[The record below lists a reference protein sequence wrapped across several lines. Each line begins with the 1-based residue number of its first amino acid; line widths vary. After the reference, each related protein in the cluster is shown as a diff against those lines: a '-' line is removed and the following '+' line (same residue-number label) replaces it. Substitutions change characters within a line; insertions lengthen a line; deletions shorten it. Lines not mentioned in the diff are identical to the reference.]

1 MLALRAPVDWDP
13 LVARAPDQPPD
24 AVQPVAFVE
33 DHDRVALEPLEMLV
47 GLTLSEIVGTG
58 ADTEIVTDWAALPP
72 APVQVSAN
80 WVAAV
85 RFEVL
90 CEPLVALTPLQP
102 PEAAQE
108 AAFVDDHV
116 SVDAAPLLTVVGL
129 PVSVTVG
136 TGVVT
141 VTVTDWEAL
150 PPLPLQVNV

>member
-1 MLALRAPVDWDP
+1 VFALSAPVDRDP
-13 LVARAPDQPPD
+13 LVARVPDQPPD
-24 AVQPVAFVE
+24 AVQLVAFVE
-33 DHDRVALEPLEMLV
+33 DHDKVALEPLAMLV

-72 APVQVSAN
+72 APVQVSMN

-85 RFEVL
+85 RLEVL
-90 CEPLVALTPLQP
+90 CEPLVALPPLQP

-108 AAFVDDHV
+108 AALVDDHV
-116 SVDAAPLLTVVGL
+116 RVDAAPLLTVVGL

-141 VTVTDWEAL
+141 VTVID
-150 PPLPLQVNV
+150 

>member
-1 MLALRAPVDWDP
+1 VLALSAPVDWEP
-13 LVARAPDQPPD
+13 LVAGVPDQPPD
-24 AVQPVAFVE
+24 AVQLVAFVE
-33 DHDRVALEPLEMLV
+33 VHDRVALEPLEMLV
-47 GLTLSEIVGTG
+47 GLALSEIVGTG

-72 APVQVSAN
+72 APLQVSVNCA
-80 WVAAV
+80 AAV
-85 RFEVL
+85 RVEVL
-90 CEPLVALTPLQP
+90 CEPLVALAPLQP

-108 AAFVDDHV
+108 AAFVDDQV
-116 SVDAAPLLTVVGL
+116 RVDAAPLLTVVGF

>member
-1 MLALRAPVDWDP
+1 MFALSAPVDRDP
-13 LVARAPDQPPD
+13 LVARVPDQPPD
-24 AVQPVAFVE
+24 AVQLVAFVE
-33 DHDRVALEPLEMLV
+33 DHDKVALEPLAMLV
-47 GLTLSEIVGTG
+47 GLALSEIVGTG

-72 APVQVSAN
+72 APVQVSMN

-85 RFEVL
+85 RLEVL
-90 CEPLVALTPLQP
+90 CEPLVALPPLQP

-116 SVDAAPLLTVVGL
+116 RVDAAPLLTVVGL

-141 VTVTDWEAL
+141 VTVID
-150 PPLPLQVNV
+150 

>member
-1 MLALRAPVDWDP
+1 
-13 LVARAPDQPPD
+13 
-24 AVQPVAFVE
+24 
-33 DHDRVALEPLEMLV
+33 
-47 GLTLSEIVGTG
+47 
-58 ADTEIVTDWAALPP
+58 
-72 APVQVSAN
+72 VQVSAN